1 MPRVAI
7 KPSKA
12 LARLLRRRR
21 EDLGLSLQG
30 VSERTQRQ
38 GRPIPASTIAA
49 IEQGTADPGVIRL
62 IQLLRLYRLRP
73 NVAADLIELHDVEHE
88 ELVHGDLDVL
98 VRAGKA
104 AWDRGDYARGLSYLY
119 AVREQAG
126 SDEKSQL
133 IRQKATLNFSAI
145 ARNQGRHDL
154 ANELVTDL
162 LREPPHDSIL
172 VHTLLHAASVWQ
184 CLGSTEAAL
193 AFLARAELRSDPND
207 IKQRAW
213 ILHQRAHTLAYSG
226 HPEDADPVIGEALE
240 IYRAAGDTFGEAR
253 VRLLHVRQVLPRRSV
268 AAALTAAERLAEFCA
283 EHKHELTRAHARL
296 EVGRLELRRQ
306 SPPAALEPL
315 RDALAQGIL
324 AADKDLL
331 FHAHFLLWKAY
342 DALGDRESAQIHF
355 TSAAHFGHQTED
367 ASAEADEIRRLAPGG
382 VHGKKRGEVRRSRST

>member
-21 EDLGLSLQG
+21 EDLGLSLQN
-30 VSERTQRQ
+30 VSDRTQRQ
-38 GRPIPASTIAA
+38 GRPIPPSTIAA
-49 IEQGTADPGVIRL
+49 IEQGTADPGVVRL

-73 NVAADLIELHDVEHE
+73 NVAADLVDLHDVEHE
-88 ELVHGDLDVL
+88 ELVHGDLETL

-126 SDEKSQL
+126 TDEKSVL
-133 IRQKATLNFSAI
+133 IRQKATLNFSMI
-145 ARNQGRHDL
+145 ARNQGRHEL
-154 ANELVTDL
+154 ANELLTDL
-162 LREPPHDSIL
+162 LREPPHDSIV
-172 VHTLLHAASVWQ
+172 VHTLIHAASVWQ

-207 IKQRAW
+207 LIQRAW

-226 HPEDADPVIGEALE
+226 QPEDADPVIDQALE
-240 IYRAAGDTFGEAR
+240 IYRAAGNTFGEAR
-253 VRLLHVRQVLPRRSV
+253 AQLLRVRQVLPRRSV
-268 AAALTAAERLAEFCA
+268 AAALTAAERLAEFAA
-283 EHKHELTRAHARL
+283 EHGYELIRAIARL
-296 EVGRLELRRQ
+296 EVGRLELMRQ
-306 SPPAALEPL
+306 SPPAAIEPL

-331 FHAHFLLWKAY
+331 FRAHFLLWKAL
-342 DALGDRESAQIHF
+342 DAVGDRENAQLHF
-355 TSAAHFGHQTED
+355 TSAAHFVHQTED
-367 ASAEADEIRRLAPGG
+367 ASPEADEMRRLVPGG
-382 VHGKKRGEVRRSRST
+382 ANGKKRGEVPRSRSA